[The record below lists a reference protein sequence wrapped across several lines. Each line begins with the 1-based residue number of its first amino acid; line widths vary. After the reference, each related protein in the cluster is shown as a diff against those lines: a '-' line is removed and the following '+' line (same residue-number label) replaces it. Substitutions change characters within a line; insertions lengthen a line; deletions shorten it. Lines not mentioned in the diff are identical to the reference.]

1 MSDKMTPIKLNQL
14 KKASE
19 AYAELRTLHTDPLT
33 DEVDGNFPA
42 WSIFRDDFIADWTSN
57 RTIVDEKE
65 ADAMFDTLVETAI
78 QEIETAEANAAAEV
92 VETPTPAVVNNVD
105 PSVGM
110 GDVAAPKRRGRPPG
124 SAKTAETTETA
135 PKAKKS
141 YYVPVAL
148 RNAKKTAKVKKVTKT
163 KKVAA
168 KKKSAGGGK
177 MDLARVTVE
186 KFSAK
191 GWSRKDIIARLV
203 EVNGLSPAYAA
214 TAYQKL
220 K

>member
-33 DEVDGNFPA
+33 DEVDGTFPA

-57 RTIVDEKE
+57 RIIVDEKE
-65 ADAMFDTLVETAI
+65 ADAMFDTIVEKAI
-78 QEIETAEANAAAEV
+78 QEIETAEAGATA
-92 VETPTPAVVNNVD
+92 VETEPTAAPIATTAPEAVVT
-105 PSVGM
+105 
-110 GDVAAPKRRGRPPG
+110 AKRRGRPPG
-124 SAKTAETTETA
+124 SAKAVDATA
-135 PKAKKS
+135 PKKS
-141 YYVPVAL
+141 YYIPVSQRKGTKATK
-148 RNAKKTAKVKKVTKT
+148 AKTAKVTKT

-186 KFSAK
+186 KFTAK

-203 EVNGLSPAYAA
+203 DVNGLSPAYAA